1 MSYDDAALSGITLEI
16 HQNHKTKQSSHPSE
30 PESAY
35 LHFQMFQDLDEEER
49 HAVLAICIG
58 SLPVEEDGS
67 AVQYC
72 RSESY
77 GASWRDDFVTT
88 FAGNMGIGHKE
99 CEQHFIMLR
108 NDYRDNTEDIQQREL
123 ILKHHLVVLHNA
135 GFENLRAL
143 AYLLVG
149 IVEVKKYDARGSVM
163 LRSIVHDLKLAP
175 SDGVWLLSQFC
186 KFLATQYNRVAQSE
200 GPQRDPYR
208 YAKIGAVA
216 VGAGALVVFTA
227 GLVSLSQRRSRVCA
241 DTNSHLCA
249 CGYRQLQLWPVP
261 L

>member
-1 MSYDDAALSGITLEI
+1 ME
-16 HQNHKTKQSSHPSE
+16 PS
-30 PESAY
+30 PGAPY

-49 HAVLAICIG
+49 HAALAICIG
-58 SLPVEEDGS
+58 NLPVEEDGS

-72 RSESY
+72 RSECY
-77 GASWRDDFVTT
+77 GAAWRDDFVTT

-108 NDYRDNTEDIQQREL
+108 NDYSDNTDDIQQREL
-123 ILKHHLVVLHNA
+123 MLKHHLVVLHNA
-135 GFENLRAL
+135 GIESLRAL
-143 AYLLVG
+143 AYLLVE

-163 LRSIVHDLKLAP
+163 LRSIIRDLKLAP

-186 KFLATQYNRVAQSE
+186 KFLATQYSRVAQSE

-227 GLVSLSQRRSRVCA
+227 GLVSLSPSMSRVCA
-241 DTNSHLCA
+241 VTNSHLCV
-249 CGYRQLQLWPVP
+249 CGYRQLQLWPGP